1 MHLVVSIFKIFTRAT
16 FIEFEGGFHLYKHL
30 FMKNII
36 LLILSFTVLIQFLS
50 AQFSVRLVVTEVAT
64 KKDDDIYVSGTFN
77 NWNPKDI
84 NYKLKPFAGGR
95 KSIVLKDV
103 ASGNY
108 AYKFTRGSFDKVE
121 CMADGREIND
131 RLVDVSS
138 DVSVDIKIAGWKD
151 DYPER
156 PKRYTASPQVKVID
170 TAFYI
175 PELKRKR
182 RIWVY
187 LPKGYTTSEKKY
199 PVLYMQDGQ
208 NLFNEQTA
216 AFGEWGVDECL
227 DSLQKIIQ
235 SECIVVGIDNGG
247 DKRVSEY
254 CPYDYSLKNTFS
266 SPDSKGEGKDY
277 VAFLVNSLKPYID
290 SKFRT
295 MKGREY
301 TYIAG
306 SSMGGL
312 ISEYAILKYPDVF
325 GAAGIFSPSFWIAP
339 SIFEEASNSESKELS
354 RFYIY
359 GGGKESNTM
368 VSDIEKMYEVLGHK
382 KRYEI
387 ARLINPIGEHNEKFW
402 KEAFPAFFIWLMRCN
417 RHL

>member
-1 MHLVVSIFKIFTRAT
+1 MKYIFISVLSF
-16 FIEFEGGFHLYKHL
+16 LL
-30 FMKNII
+30 FM
-36 LLILSFTVLIQFLS
+36 QFLS

-77 NWNPKDI
+77 NWNPKDP

-103 ASGNY
+103 SSGNY

-121 CMADGREIND
+121 CLADGRVISD
-131 RLVDVSS
+131 RVVDVSS
-138 DVSVDIKIAGWKD
+138 DISVDVKIAGWKD

-156 PKRYTASPQVKVID
+156 PKHYSASPQVKIID
-170 TAFYI
+170 TAFNI
-175 PELKRKR
+175 PQLDRKR
-182 RIWVY
+182 RIWIY
-187 LPKGYTTSEKKY
+187 LPKGYATSGKKY

-227 DSLQKIIQ
+227 DTLQKNIT
-235 SECIVVGIDNGG
+235 SECIVIGIDNGG
-247 DKRVSEY
+247 EKRISEY

-266 SPDSKGEGKDY
+266 IPDSKGEGKEY
-277 VAFLVNSLKPYID
+277 VEFLVKNLKPYID

-339 SIFEEASNSESKELS
+339 AIFEEASNSDSKELS
-354 RFYIY
+354 RFYLY

-368 VSDIEKMYEVLGHK
+368 ISDIEKMYEVLGK
-382 KRYEI
+382 KNRYEI
-387 ARLINPIGEHNEKFW
+387 ARLINPIGEHKEKFW
-402 KEAFPAFFIWLMRCN
+402 QQAFTAFYVWLMKKD
-417 RHL
+417 